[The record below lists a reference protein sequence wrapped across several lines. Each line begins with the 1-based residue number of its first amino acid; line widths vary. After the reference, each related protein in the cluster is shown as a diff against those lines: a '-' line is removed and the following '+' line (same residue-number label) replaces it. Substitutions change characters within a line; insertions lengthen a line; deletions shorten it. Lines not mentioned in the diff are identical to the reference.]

1 MEVNLINYQE
11 DALAILLYTK
21 NTRLQGSQSLED
33 IKAWPME
40 KQLEELGYM
49 RDTIKSS
56 WEFATYIFEIK
67 GVTRAFTHQLVR
79 TRTASYAQESMRSGD
94 VSDHEWLTPRMDEE
108 SIDAEVLLSLF
119 DSSIKNS
126 MGAYSELIDAG
137 MPIQDARGLIPTNI
151 KTSIIMGCNLRT
163 LHQMAETR
171 LCVRTQGEYQDVFRE
186 MRKKVVEVHPWAE
199 DFIQVF
205 CANHGTCCFPRYD
218 KCPIKKNTVTVSE
231 HDRFRIKTLW
241 ERERHEAVV
250 EAKDGRSM

>member
-56 WEFATYIFEIK
+56 WEFATYVFEIK

-94 VSDHEWLTPRMDEE
+94 VSDHEWLNPNSDGGF
-108 SIDAEVLLSLF
+108 IADLF
-119 DSSIKNS
+119 DNSIKES
-126 MGAYSELIDAG
+126 MMNYKILIDG
-137 MPIQDARGLIPTNI
+137 GVPIQDARGLIPTNI

-186 MRKKVVEVHPWAE
+186 MRKKVIEVHPWAE

-205 CANHGTCCFPRYD
+205 CVNHGTCCFPRYEG
-218 KCPIKKNTVTVSE
+218 CPIKKNTVTVSE
-231 HDRFRIKTLW
+231 HDRYRIKTLW

-250 EAKDGRSM
+250 VAKDGRSM